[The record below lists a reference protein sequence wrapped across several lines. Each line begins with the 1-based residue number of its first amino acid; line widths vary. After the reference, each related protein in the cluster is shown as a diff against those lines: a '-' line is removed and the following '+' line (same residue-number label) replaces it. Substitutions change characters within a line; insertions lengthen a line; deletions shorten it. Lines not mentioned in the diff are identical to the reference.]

1 MAAIA
6 KGTKEAG
13 KLPEFNDFVVTGGRI
28 DLNRPGT
35 MLGLDGELKRLNTP
49 LDYRIEPD
57 ALRLVVAPPEKGDS

>member
-1 MAAIA
+1 
-6 KGTKEAG
+6 
-13 KLPEFNDFVVTGGRI
+13 
-28 DLNRPGT
+28 